1 MNTLNRWG
9 KTLNAGLNLKLGLG
23 LGLALILVN
32 PYSVF
37 AAQKLDSIVA
47 IVNEDIVLQSDLTLR
62 LLQVQKQFIIDN
74 TKAPDQETLT
84 SQVLD
89 QLIIEN
95 LQLQLAT
102 KKGVYI
108 TDPSL
113 DLAIENIANNNQWS
127 QAQLAKAVTNSGET
141 MAQFRANIRQKLTLN
156 EIQAASVN
164 RRIRISE
171 HEVDR
176 YLASNQGQQLADTE
190 YEIGHLLISLSAQ
203 PDAQELELA
212 QQKLND
218 IASALA
224 QGAKFNSLAATYSD
238 ALNALEGGNL
248 GWRKGSQL
256 PELFALPVKSMTV
269 GEISKPIRNGSGFHF
284 ISLINKRGVSIQTV
298 AQTKA
303 NHLLIL
309 PNEIRTSSQAQSLII
324 ELYQRLL
331 EGADFYD
338 LARTF
343 SDDANSAPSGGDLG
357 WLNTNQLPKVLQTA
371 LELLVIDELS
381 PPVQSEQGWHLLQ
394 AVERRTKDVGQ
405 ANLRYQAKQAI
416 KNSKFA
422 NELESWLR
430 EIRNKAYIEIR

>member
-1 MNTLNRWG
+1 MNTFSKWG
-9 KTLNAGLNLKLGLG
+9 INLSM
-23 LGLALILVN
+23 GLALTLASSCAI
-32 PYSVF
+32 F

-47 IVNEDIVLQSDLTLR
+47 VVNDDIVLKSDLTTR
-62 LLQVQKQFIIDN
+62 LVKVQQQFTNDQTN
-74 TKAPDQETLT
+74 MPDLKALT

-108 TDPSL
+108 ADPSL
-113 DLAIENIANNNQWS
+113 DLAIERIAKNNGLS
-127 QAQLAKAVTNSGET
+127 LPELAQAIADTGET
-141 MAQFRANIRQKLTLN
+141 MVQFRAKIRQELTIN
-156 EIQAASVN
+156 EIQASSVN

-171 HEVDR
+171 HEIDR

-190 YEIGHLLISLSAQ
+190 YEIGHILISLSAQ
-203 PDAQELELA
+203 PDAQELEIA
-212 QQKLND
+212 KEKLNA
-218 IASALA
+218 ISSALE
-224 QGAKFNSLAATYSD
+224 QGTEFSSVAATHSD
-238 ALNALEGGNL
+238 ALNALKGGNL

-256 PELFALPVKSMTV
+256 PELFAEPIKTMST
-269 GEISKPIRNGSGFHF
+269 GEVSSPIRNGSGFHV
-284 ISLINKRGVSIQTV
+284 IKLINKRGVSIQTV

-309 PNEIRTSSQAQSLII
+309 PNEIRSPSQAQELIN
-324 ELYQRLL
+324 ELHQRLV

-357 WLNTNQLPKVLQTA
+357 WVNANQLPAVLQTA
-371 LELLVIDELS
+371 LDLLALEELS
-381 PPVQSEQGWHLLQ
+381 PPIQSAQGWHLLQ

-416 KNSKFA
+416 NASKFA
-422 NELESWLR
+422 NELENWLR
-430 EIRNKAYIEIR
+430 EIRNQAYIEVR

>member
-1 MNTLNRWG
+1 MNTFSKWG
-9 KTLNAGLNLKLGLG
+9 IHLSM
-23 LGLALILVN
+23 GLALTLASSCAI
-32 PYSVF
+32 F

-47 IVNEDIVLQSDLTLR
+47 VVNDDIVLKSDLTTR
-62 LLQVQKQFIIDN
+62 LVKVQQQFTNDQTN
-74 TKAPDQETLT
+74 MPDLEALT

-108 TDPSL
+108 ADPSL
-113 DLAIENIANNNQWS
+113 DLAIERIAKNNGLS
-127 QAQLAKAVTNSGET
+127 LPELAQAIADTGET
-141 MAQFRANIRQKLTLN
+141 MVQFRAKIRQELTIN
-156 EIQAASVN
+156 EIQASSVN

-171 HEVDR
+171 HEIDR

-190 YEIGHLLISLSAQ
+190 YEIGHILISLSAQ
-203 PDAQELELA
+203 PDAQELEIA
-212 QQKLND
+212 KEKLNA
-218 IASALA
+218 ISSALE
-224 QGAKFNSLAATYSD
+224 QGTEFSSVAATHSD
-238 ALNALEGGNL
+238 ALNALKGGNL

-256 PELFALPVKSMTV
+256 PELFAEPIKTMST
-269 GEISKPIRNGSGFHF
+269 GEVSSPIRNGSGFHV
-284 ISLINKRGVSIQTV
+284 IKLINKRGVSIQTV

-309 PNEIRTSSQAQSLII
+309 PNEIRSPSQAQELIN
-324 ELYQRLL
+324 ELHQRLV

-357 WLNTNQLPKVLQTA
+357 WVNTNQLPAVLQTA
-371 LELLVIDELS
+371 LDLLALEELS
-381 PPVQSEQGWHLLQ
+381 PPIQSAQGWHLLQ

-416 KNSKFA
+416 NASKFA
-422 NELESWLR
+422 NELENWLR
-430 EIRNKAYIEIR
+430 EIRNQAYIEVR

>member
-1 MNTLNRWG
+1 MNTFSKWG
-9 KTLNAGLNLKLGLG
+9 INLSM
-23 LGLALILVN
+23 GLALTLASSCAI
-32 PYSVF
+32 F

-47 IVNEDIVLQSDLTLR
+47 VVNDDIVLKSDLTTR
-62 LLQVQKQFIIDN
+62 LVKVQQQFTNDQTN
-74 TKAPDQETLT
+74 MPDLEALT

-108 TDPSL
+108 ADPSL
-113 DLAIENIANNNQWS
+113 DLAIERIAKNNGLS
-127 QAQLAKAVTNSGET
+127 LPELAQAIADTGET
-141 MAQFRANIRQKLTLN
+141 MVQFRAKIRQELTIN
-156 EIQAASVN
+156 EIQASSVN

-171 HEVDR
+171 HEIDR

-190 YEIGHLLISLSAQ
+190 YEIGHILISLSAQ
-203 PDAQELELA
+203 PDAQELETA
-212 QQKLND
+212 KEKLNA
-218 IASALA
+218 ISSALE
-224 QGAKFNSLAATYSD
+224 QGTEFSSVAATHSD
-238 ALNALEGGNL
+238 ALNALKGGNL

-256 PELFALPVKSMTV
+256 PELFAEPIKTMST
-269 GEISKPIRNGSGFHF
+269 GEVSSPIRNGSGFHV
-284 ISLINKRGVSIQTV
+284 IKLINKRGVSIQTV

-309 PNEIRTSSQAQSLII
+309 PNEIRSPSQAQELIN
-324 ELYQRLL
+324 ELHQRLV

-357 WLNTNQLPKVLQTA
+357 WVNTNQLPAVLQTA
-371 LELLVIDELS
+371 LDLLALEELS
-381 PPVQSEQGWHLLQ
+381 PPIQSAQGWHLLQ

-416 KNSKFA
+416 NASKFA
-422 NELESWLR
+422 NELENWLR
-430 EIRNKAYIEIR
+430 EIRNQAYIEVR

>member
-1 MNTLNRWG
+1 MNTFSKWG
-9 KTLNAGLNLKLGLG
+9 INLSM
-23 LGLALILVN
+23 GLALTLASSCAI
-32 PYSVF
+32 F

-47 IVNEDIVLQSDLTLR
+47 VVNDDIVLKSDLTTR
-62 LLQVQKQFIIDN
+62 LVKVQQQFTNDQTN
-74 TKAPDQETLT
+74 MPDLEALT

-108 TDPSL
+108 ADPSL
-113 DLAIENIANNNQWS
+113 DLAIERIAKNNGLS
-127 QAQLAKAVTNSGET
+127 LPELAQAIADTGET
-141 MAQFRANIRQKLTLN
+141 MVQFRAKIRQELTIN
-156 EIQAASVN
+156 EIQASSVN

-171 HEVDR
+171 HEIDR

-190 YEIGHLLISLSAQ
+190 YEIGHILISLSAQ
-203 PDAQELELA
+203 PDAQELEIA
-212 QQKLND
+212 KEKLNA
-218 IASALA
+218 ISSALE
-224 QGAKFNSLAATYSD
+224 QGTEFSSVAATHSD
-238 ALNALEGGNL
+238 ALNALKGGNL

-256 PELFALPVKSMTV
+256 PELFAEPIKTMGV
-269 GEISKPIRNGSGFHF
+269 GEVSSPIRNGSGFHV
-284 ISLINKRGVSIQTV
+284 ITLINKRGVSIQTV

-309 PNEIRTSSQAQSLII
+309 PNEIRSPSQAQELIN
-324 ELYQRLL
+324 ELHQRLV

-357 WLNTNQLPKVLQTA
+357 WVNTNQLPAVLQTA
-371 LELLVIDELS
+371 LDLLALEELS
-381 PPVQSEQGWHLLQ
+381 PPIQSAQGWHLLQ

-416 KNSKFA
+416 NASKFA
-422 NELESWLR
+422 NELENWLR
-430 EIRNKAYIEIR
+430 EIRNQAYIEVR

>member
-1 MNTLNRWG
+1 MNTFSKWG
-9 KTLNAGLNLKLGLG
+9 INLSM
-23 LGLALILVN
+23 GLALTLASSCAI
-32 PYSVF
+32 F

-47 IVNEDIVLQSDLTLR
+47 VVNDDIVLKSDLTTR
-62 LLQVQKQFIIDN
+62 LVKVQQQFTNDQTN
-74 TKAPDQETLT
+74 MPDLEALT

-108 TDPSL
+108 ADPSL
-113 DLAIENIANNNQWS
+113 DLAIERIAKNNGLS
-127 QAQLAKAVTNSGET
+127 LPELAQAIADTGET
-141 MAQFRANIRQKLTLN
+141 MVQFRAKIRQELTIN
-156 EIQAASVN
+156 EIQASSVN

-171 HEVDR
+171 HEIDR

-190 YEIGHLLISLSAQ
+190 YEIGHILISLSAQ
-203 PDAQELELA
+203 PDAQELEIA
-212 QQKLND
+212 KEKLNA
-218 IASALA
+218 ISSALE
-224 QGAKFNSLAATYSD
+224 QGTEFSSVAATHSD
-238 ALNALEGGNL
+238 ALNALKGGNL

-256 PELFALPVKSMTV
+256 PELFAEPIKTMGV
-269 GEISKPIRNGSGFHF
+269 GEVSSPIRNGSGFHV
-284 ISLINKRGVSIQTV
+284 IKLINKRGVSIQTV

-309 PNEIRTSSQAQSLII
+309 PNEIRSPSQAQELIN
-324 ELYQRLL
+324 ELHQRLVG
-331 EGADFYD
+331 GADFYD

-357 WLNTNQLPKVLQTA
+357 WVNTNQLPAVLQTA
-371 LELLVIDELS
+371 LDLLALEELS
-381 PPVQSEQGWHLLQ
+381 PPIQSAQGWHLLQ

-416 KNSKFA
+416 NASKFA
-422 NELESWLR
+422 NELENWLR
-430 EIRNKAYIEIR
+430 EIRNQAYIEVR

>member
-1 MNTLNRWG
+1 MNTFSKWG
-9 KTLNAGLNLKLGLG
+9 INLSM
-23 LGLALILVN
+23 GLALTLASSCAI
-32 PYSVF
+32 F

-47 IVNEDIVLQSDLTLR
+47 VVNDDIVLKSDLTTR
-62 LLQVQKQFIIDN
+62 LVKVQQQFTNDQTN
-74 TKAPDQETLT
+74 MPDLKALT

-108 TDPSL
+108 ADPSL
-113 DLAIENIANNNQWS
+113 DLAIERIAKNNGLS
-127 QAQLAKAVTNSGET
+127 LPELAQAIADTGET
-141 MAQFRANIRQKLTLN
+141 MVQFRAKIRQELTIN
-156 EIQAASVN
+156 EIQASSVN

-171 HEVDR
+171 HEIDR

-190 YEIGHLLISLSAQ
+190 YEIGHILISLSAQ
-203 PDAQELELA
+203 PDAQELETA
-212 QQKLND
+212 KEKLNA
-218 IASALA
+218 ISSALE
-224 QGAKFNSLAATYSD
+224 QGTEFSSVAATHSD
-238 ALNALEGGNL
+238 ALNALKGGNL

-256 PELFALPVKSMTV
+256 PELFAEPIKTMST
-269 GEISKPIRNGSGFHF
+269 GEVSSPIRNGSGFHV
-284 ISLINKRGVSIQTV
+284 IKLINKRGVSIQTV

-309 PNEIRTSSQAQSLII
+309 PNEIRSPSQAQELIN
-324 ELYQRLL
+324 ELHQRLV

-357 WLNTNQLPKVLQTA
+357 WVNTNQLPAVLQTA
-371 LELLVIDELS
+371 LDLLALEELS
-381 PPVQSEQGWHLLQ
+381 PPIQSAQGWHLLQ

-416 KNSKFA
+416 NASKFA
-422 NELESWLR
+422 NELENWLR
-430 EIRNKAYIEIR
+430 EIRNQAYIEVR

>member
-1 MNTLNRWG
+1 MNTFSKWG
-9 KTLNAGLNLKLGLG
+9 INLSM
-23 LGLALILVN
+23 GLALTLASSCAI
-32 PYSVF
+32 F

-47 IVNEDIVLQSDLTLR
+47 VVNDDIVLKSDLTTR
-62 LLQVQKQFIIDN
+62 LVKVQQQFTNDQTN
-74 TKAPDQETLT
+74 MPDLEALT

-108 TDPSL
+108 ADPSL
-113 DLAIENIANNNQWS
+113 DLAIERIAKNNGLS
-127 QAQLAKAVTNSGET
+127 LPELAQAIADTGET
-141 MAQFRANIRQKLTLN
+141 MVQFRAKIRQELTIN
-156 EIQAASVN
+156 EIQASSVN

-171 HEVDR
+171 HEIDR

-190 YEIGHLLISLSAQ
+190 YEIGHILISLSAQ
-203 PDAQELELA
+203 PDAQELEIA
-212 QQKLND
+212 KEKLNA
-218 IASALA
+218 INSALE
-224 QGAKFNSLAATYSD
+224 QGIEFSSVAATHSD
-238 ALNALEGGNL
+238 ALNALKGGNL

-256 PELFALPVKSMTV
+256 PELFAEPIKTMST
-269 GEISKPIRNGSGFHF
+269 GEVSSPIRNGSGFHV
-284 ISLINKRGVSIQTV
+284 IKLINKRGVSIQTV

-309 PNEIRTSSQAQSLII
+309 PNEIRSPSQAQELIN
-324 ELYQRLL
+324 ELHQRLVG
-331 EGADFYD
+331 GADFYD

-357 WLNTNQLPKVLQTA
+357 WVNTNQLPAVLQTA
-371 LELLVIDELS
+371 LDLLALEELS
-381 PPVQSEQGWHLLQ
+381 PPIQSAQGWHLLQ

-416 KNSKFA
+416 NASKFA
-422 NELESWLR
+422 NELENWLR
-430 EIRNKAYIEIR
+430 EIRNQAYIEVR

>member
-1 MNTLNRWG
+1 MNTFSKWG
-9 KTLNAGLNLKLGLG
+9 INLSM
-23 LGLALILVN
+23 GLALTLASSCAI
-32 PYSVF
+32 F

-47 IVNEDIVLQSDLTLR
+47 VVNDDIVLKSDLTTR
-62 LLQVQKQFIIDN
+62 LVKVQQQFTNDQTN
-74 TKAPDQETLT
+74 MPDLKALT

-108 TDPSL
+108 ADPSL
-113 DLAIENIANNNQWS
+113 DLAIERIAKNNGLS
-127 QAQLAKAVTNSGET
+127 LPELAQAIADTGET
-141 MAQFRANIRQKLTLN
+141 MVQFRAKIRQELTIN
-156 EIQAASVN
+156 EIQASSVN

-171 HEVDR
+171 HEIDR

-190 YEIGHLLISLSAQ
+190 YEIGHILISLSAQ
-203 PDAQELELA
+203 PDAQELEIA
-212 QQKLND
+212 KEKLNA
-218 IASALA
+218 ISSALE
-224 QGAKFNSLAATYSD
+224 QGTEFSSVAATHSD
-238 ALNALEGGNL
+238 ALNALKGGNL

-256 PELFALPVKSMTV
+256 PELFAEPIKTMGV
-269 GEISKPIRNGSGFHF
+269 GEVSSPIRNGSGFHV
-284 ISLINKRGVSIQTV
+284 IKLINKRGVSIQTV

-309 PNEIRTSSQAQSLII
+309 PNEIRSPSQAQELIN
-324 ELYQRLL
+324 ELHQRLVN
-331 EGADFYD
+331 GADFYD

-357 WLNTNQLPKVLQTA
+357 WVNTNQLPAVLQTA
-371 LELLVIDELS
+371 LDLLALEELS
-381 PPVQSEQGWHLLQ
+381 PPIQSAQGWHLLQ

-416 KNSKFA
+416 NASKFA
-422 NELESWLR
+422 NELENWLR
-430 EIRNKAYIEIR
+430 EIRNQAYIEVR

>member
-1 MNTLNRWG
+1 MNTFSKWG
-9 KTLNAGLNLKLGLG
+9 IHLSM
-23 LGLALILVN
+23 GLALTLASSCAI
-32 PYSVF
+32 F

-47 IVNEDIVLQSDLTLR
+47 VVNDDIVLKSDLTTR
-62 LLQVQKQFIIDN
+62 LVKVQQQFTNDQTN
-74 TKAPDQETLT
+74 MPDLEALT

-108 TDPSL
+108 ADPSL
-113 DLAIENIANNNQWS
+113 DLAIERIAKNNGLS
-127 QAQLAKAVTNSGET
+127 LPELAQAIADTGET
-141 MAQFRANIRQKLTLN
+141 MVQFRAKIRQELTIN
-156 EIQAASVN
+156 EIQASSVN

-171 HEVDR
+171 HEIDR

-190 YEIGHLLISLSAQ
+190 YEIGHILISLSAQ
-203 PDAQELELA
+203 PDAQELEIA
-212 QQKLND
+212 KEKLNA
-218 IASALA
+218 ISSALE
-224 QGAKFNSLAATYSD
+224 QGTEFSSVAATHSD
-238 ALNALEGGNL
+238 ALNALKGGNL

-256 PELFALPVKSMTV
+256 PELFAEPIKTMST
-269 GEISKPIRNGSGFHF
+269 GEVSSPIRNGSGFHV
-284 ISLINKRGVSIQTV
+284 IKLINKRGVSIQTV

-309 PNEIRTSSQAQSLII
+309 PNEIRSPSQAQELIN
-324 ELYQRLL
+324 ELHQRLVN
-331 EGADFYD
+331 GADFYD

-357 WLNTNQLPKVLQTA
+357 WVNTNQLPAVLQTA
-371 LELLVIDELS
+371 LDLLALEELS
-381 PPVQSEQGWHLLQ
+381 PPIQSAQGWHLLQ

-416 KNSKFA
+416 NASKFA
-422 NELESWLR
+422 NELENWLR
-430 EIRNKAYIEIR
+430 EIRNQAYIEVR

>member
-1 MNTLNRWG
+1 MNTFSKWG
-9 KTLNAGLNLKLGLG
+9 INLSM
-23 LGLALILVN
+23 GLALTLASSCAI
-32 PYSVF
+32 F

-47 IVNEDIVLQSDLTLR
+47 VVNDDIVLKSDLTTR
-62 LLQVQKQFIIDN
+62 LVKVQQQFTNDQTN
-74 TKAPDQETLT
+74 MPDLEALT

-108 TDPSL
+108 ADPSL
-113 DLAIENIANNNQWS
+113 DLAIERIAKNNGLS
-127 QAQLAKAVTNSGET
+127 LPELAQAIADTGET
-141 MAQFRANIRQKLTLN
+141 MVQFRAKIRQELTIN
-156 EIQAASVN
+156 EIQASSVN

-171 HEVDR
+171 HEIDR

-190 YEIGHLLISLSAQ
+190 YEIGHILISLSAQ
-203 PDAQELELA
+203 PDAQELEIA
-212 QQKLND
+212 KEKLNA
-218 IASALA
+218 ISSALE
-224 QGAKFNSLAATYSD
+224 QGTEFSSVAATHSD
-238 ALNALEGGNL
+238 ALNALKGGNL

-256 PELFALPVKSMTV
+256 PELFAEPIKTMSV
-269 GEISKPIRNGSGFHF
+269 GEVSSPIRNGSGFHV
-284 ISLINKRGVSIQTV
+284 IKLINKRGVSIQTV

-309 PNEIRTSSQAQSLII
+309 PNEIRSPSQAQELIN
-324 ELYQRLL
+324 ELHQRLV

-357 WLNTNQLPKVLQTA
+357 WVNTNQLPAVLQTA
-371 LELLVIDELS
+371 LDLLALEELS
-381 PPVQSEQGWHLLQ
+381 PPIQSAQGWHLLQ

-416 KNSKFA
+416 NASKFA
-422 NELESWLR
+422 NELENWLR
-430 EIRNKAYIEIR
+430 EIRNQAYIEVR

>member
-1 MNTLNRWG
+1 MNTFSKWG
-9 KTLNAGLNLKLGLG
+9 INLSM
-23 LGLALILVN
+23 GLALTLASSCAI
-32 PYSVF
+32 F

-47 IVNEDIVLQSDLTLR
+47 VVNDDIVLKSDLTTR
-62 LLQVQKQFIIDN
+62 LVKVQQQFTNDQTN
-74 TKAPDQETLT
+74 MPDLKALT

-108 TDPSL
+108 ADPSL
-113 DLAIENIANNNQWS
+113 DLAIERIAKNNGLS
-127 QAQLAKAVTNSGET
+127 LPELAQAIADTGET
-141 MAQFRANIRQKLTLN
+141 MVQFRAKIRQELTIN
-156 EIQAASVN
+156 EIQASSVN

-171 HEVDR
+171 HEIDR

-190 YEIGHLLISLSAQ
+190 YEIGHILISLSAQ
-203 PDAQELELA
+203 PDAQELEIA
-212 QQKLND
+212 KEKLNA
-218 IASALA
+218 INSALE
-224 QGAKFNSLAATYSD
+224 QGIEFSSVAATHSD
-238 ALNALEGGNL
+238 ALNALKGGNL

-256 PELFALPVKSMTV
+256 PELFAEPIKTMST
-269 GEISKPIRNGSGFHF
+269 GEVSSPIRNGSGFHV
-284 ISLINKRGVSIQTV
+284 IKLINKRGVSIQTV

-309 PNEIRTSSQAQSLII
+309 PNEIRSPSQAQELIN
-324 ELYQRLL
+324 ELHQRLVN
-331 EGADFYD
+331 GADFYD

-357 WLNTNQLPKVLQTA
+357 WVNTNQLPAVLQTA
-371 LELLVIDELS
+371 LDLLALEELS
-381 PPVQSEQGWHLLQ
+381 PPIQSAQGWHLLQ

-416 KNSKFA
+416 NASKFA
-422 NELESWLR
+422 NELENWLR
-430 EIRNKAYIEIR
+430 EIRNQAYIEVR

>member
-1 MNTLNRWG
+1 MNTFSKWG
-9 KTLNAGLNLKLGLG
+9 INLSM
-23 LGLALILVN
+23 GLALTLASSCAI
-32 PYSVF
+32 F

-47 IVNEDIVLQSDLTLR
+47 VVNDDIVLKSDLTTR
-62 LLQVQKQFIIDN
+62 LVKVQQQFTNDQTN
-74 TKAPDQETLT
+74 MPDLEALT

-108 TDPSL
+108 ADPSL
-113 DLAIENIANNNQWS
+113 DLAIERIAKNNGLS
-127 QAQLAKAVTNSGET
+127 LPELAQAIADTGET
-141 MAQFRANIRQKLTLN
+141 MVQFRAKIRQELTIN
-156 EIQAASVN
+156 EIQASSVN

-171 HEVDR
+171 HEIDR

-190 YEIGHLLISLSAQ
+190 YEIGHILISLSAQ
-203 PDAQELELA
+203 PDAQELEIA
-212 QQKLND
+212 KEKLNA
-218 IASALA
+218 ISSALE
-224 QGAKFNSLAATYSD
+224 QGTEFSSVAATHSD
-238 ALNALEGGNL
+238 ALNALKGGNL

-256 PELFALPVKSMTV
+256 PELFAEPIKTMST
-269 GEISKPIRNGSGFHF
+269 GEVSSPIRNGSGFHV
-284 ISLINKRGVSIQTV
+284 IKLINKRGVSIQTV

-309 PNEIRTSSQAQSLII
+309 PNEIRSPSQAQELIN
-324 ELYQRLL
+324 ELHQRLVN
-331 EGADFYD
+331 GADFYD

-357 WLNTNQLPKVLQTA
+357 WVNTNQLPAVLQTA
-371 LELLVIDELS
+371 LDLLALEELS
-381 PPVQSEQGWHLLQ
+381 PPIQSAQGWHLLQ

-416 KNSKFA
+416 NASKFA
-422 NELESWLR
+422 NELENWLR
-430 EIRNKAYIEIR
+430 EIRNQAYIEVR

>member
-1 MNTLNRWG
+1 MNTFSKWG
-9 KTLNAGLNLKLGLG
+9 INLSM
-23 LGLALILVN
+23 GLALTLA
-32 PYSVF
+32 SSCAVF

-47 IVNEDIVLQSDLTLR
+47 VVNDDIVLKSDLTTR
-62 LLQVQKQFIIDN
+62 LVKVQQQFTNDQTN
-74 TKAPDQETLT
+74 MPDLEALT

-108 TDPSL
+108 ADPSL
-113 DLAIENIANNNQWS
+113 DLAIERIAKNNGLS
-127 QAQLAKAVTNSGET
+127 LPELAQAIADTGET
-141 MAQFRANIRQKLTLN
+141 MVQFRAKIRQELTIN
-156 EIQAASVN
+156 EIQASSVN

-171 HEVDR
+171 HEIDR

-190 YEIGHLLISLSAQ
+190 YEIGHILISLSAQ
-203 PDAQELELA
+203 PDAQELEIA
-212 QQKLND
+212 KEKLNA
-218 IASALA
+218 ISSALE
-224 QGAKFNSLAATYSD
+224 QGTEFSSVAATHSD
-238 ALNALEGGNL
+238 ALNALKGGNL

-256 PELFALPVKSMTV
+256 PELFAEPIKTMST
-269 GEISKPIRNGSGFHF
+269 GEVSSPIRNGSGFHV
-284 ISLINKRGVSIQTV
+284 IKLINKRGVSIQTV

-309 PNEIRTSSQAQSLII
+309 PNEIRSPSQAQELIN
-324 ELYQRLL
+324 ELHQRLV

-357 WLNTNQLPKVLQTA
+357 WVNTNQLPAVLQTA
-371 LELLVIDELS
+371 LDLLALEELS
-381 PPVQSEQGWHLLQ
+381 PPIQSAQGWHLLQ

-416 KNSKFA
+416 NASKFA
-422 NELESWLR
+422 NELENWLR
-430 EIRNKAYIEIR
+430 EIRNQAYIEVR